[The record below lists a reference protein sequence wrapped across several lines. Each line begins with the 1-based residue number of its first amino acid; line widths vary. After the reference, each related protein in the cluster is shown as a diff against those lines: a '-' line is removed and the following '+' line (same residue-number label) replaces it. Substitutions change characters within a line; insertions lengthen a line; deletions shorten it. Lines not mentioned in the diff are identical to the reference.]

1 MTSDEKSVYENF
13 RAIVSKIK
21 VKLGI
26 EPNPSPTPEPNPEPV
41 KMESEVKIAG
51 TETVLVVAGDPSAA
65 TPEAPIMVIVKGSG
79 EPAPDGEHKLEDGST
94 INVTNGGITS
104 YKPAEVAAPI
114 DQVAA
119 VAQAQTALK
128 AEFAAQKVSLAKEIR
143 TEFATQI
150 AEQNATIKDL
160 NEIVKFLSD
169 VHIKQMETAVPD
181 APVKKEQKELSA
193 EEYAKLTPAQQ
204 TKYNRGKF

>member
-1 MTSDEKSVYENF
+1 MNAEEKSVYEKF
-13 RAIVSKIK
+13 KAIVSNIK
-21 VKLGI
+21 AKFSDMPTKPVKPI
-26 EPNPSPTPEPNPEPV
+26 EEPV

-65 TPEAPIMVIVKGSG
+65 TPEAPIQVIVKGSG
-79 EPAPDGEHKLEDGST
+79 EPAPDGEHKLEDGSV

-104 YKPAEVAAPI
+104 YKPAEVAAPV
-114 DQVAA
+114 DQAAA

-143 TEFATQI
+143 TEFAAQI

-181 APVKKEQKELSA
+181 EPAKKDFKELSA
-193 EEYAKLTPAQQ
+193 EEYAKLSNVQKA
-204 TKYNRGKF
+204 KYNRGKL

>member
-1 MTSDEKSVYENF
+1 MNAEEKSVYENF

-51 TETVLVVAGDPSAA
+51 TETVLVIAGDPSAA
-65 TPEAPIMVIVKGSG
+65 TPEAPVQVIVKGSG
-79 EPAPDGEHKLEDGST
+79 EPAPDGEHKLEDGSV

-104 YKPAEVAAPI
+104 YKPAEPAAPV

-143 TEFATQI
+143 TEFAAQI

-169 VHIKQMETAVPD
+169 VHIKQMET
-181 APVKKEQKELSA
+181 PVSTEPAKKELKTLTPA
-193 EEYAKLTPAQQ
+193 EVAKLTPAEQV
-204 TKYNRGKF
+204 KYNRGKL

>member
-1 MTSDEKSVYENF
+1 MNAEEKSVYEKF
-13 RAIVSKIK
+13 KSIVSNIK
-21 VKLGI
+21 AKFSDMPVDPNKPI
-26 EPNPSPTPEPNPEPV
+26 EEPV

-51 TETVLVVAGDPSAA
+51 TETVLVVAGDPSTA
-65 TPEAPIMVIVKGSG
+65 TAETPVQVIVKGSG
-79 EPAPDGEHKLEDGST
+79 EPAPDGEHKLEDGSV

-104 YKPAEVAAPI
+104 YKPAEVAAPV
-114 DQVAA
+114 DQGQA

-143 TEFATQI
+143 TEFAAQI

-169 VHIKQMETAVPD
+169 VHIKQMETAVSTEP
-181 APVKKEQKELSA
+181 AKKELKTLTPA
-193 EEYAKLTPAQQ
+193 EVAKLTPAEQV
-204 TKYNRGKF
+204 KYNRGKL